1 MAENGRFSFGT
12 GLDRKWDGR
21 DQLPLI
27 RLMSIQGFLPN
38 GRYRGVEEGSSRE
51 SPAACLQDRQPIQQ
65 PRMRVNIR
73 KLTFIPEGRMIV
85 ARQFMAWDLCQSKIR
100 PVGHGLILTHGWL
113 VVLIV
118 ARLSDPITP
127 SLRDGSL
134 FERIPGNK
142 LPGYDHSVPPGQR
155 LVSLC

>member
-1 MAENGRFSFGT
+1 MFV
-12 GLDRKWDGR
+12 L
-21 DQLPLI
+21 
-27 RLMSIQGFLPN
+27 
-38 GRYRGVEEGSSRE
+38 RGVWGLCPTGSVGFVSHRDN
-51 SPAACLQDRQPIQQ
+51 SPC
-65 PRMRVNIR
+65 V
-73 KLTFIPEGRMIV
+73 PEGPNDRSQAIYCLEHV
-85 ARQFMAWDLCQSKIR
+85 QPKIR

-118 ARLSDPITP
+118 ARLSDLITP

-142 LPGYDHSVPPGQR
+142 LPGYDHLVPPGQR